1 MAYEDNFDYT
11 SNVKAA
17 IRGDEEAFTR
27 LYLQSYDLVYAT
39 CRSSVSDRSMTDDMV
54 QETYIQ
60 VYHKLYQ
67 IKDPSK
73 FNGWVCT
80 VARNICYRE
89 NESNKTKERERRTT
103 PIGGV
108 HDDNMAD
115 ERILYQMNRDE
126 FNELANDDFVGQ
138 LLSDLN
144 EEERRCILLYSEGYK
159 EKEIAEMLEIPLGT
173 VKSRKHY
180 ALGKMRKQAEEIEE
194 KEGYKLHG
202 FTAPAF
208 FSALRILRRVQEAL
222 GFSAAAPAS
231 TFQAEQKANPADSVG
246 KASVA
251 AGAKASSHVM
261 LWRIL
266 AVVLSLGVVAAAVS
280 LAITH
285 RTQNAGSLISSRS
298 VVTSV
303 SRSAAAGGGQAANR
317 NRSQANSTT
326 AARANRAQQAA
337 QNRGQQNA
345 ANNNRSAPQTQAA
358 NLATTADD
366 RVFNMDVNN

>member
-1 MAYEDNFDYT
+1 MF
-11 SNVKAA
+11 
-17 IRGDEEAFTR
+17 R
-27 LYLQSYDLVYAT
+27 LWL
-39 CRSSVSDRSMTDDMV
+39 RS
-54 QETYIQ
+54 
-60 VYHKLYQ
+60 
-67 IKDPSK
+67 
-73 FNGWVCT
+73 FFW
-80 VARNICYRE
+80 
-89 NESNKTKERERRTT
+89 
-103 PIGGV
+103 
-108 HDDNMAD
+108 
-115 ERILYQMNRDE
+115 
-126 FNELANDDFVGQ
+126 
-138 LLSDLN
+138 
-144 EEERRCILLYSEGYK
+144 CI
-159 EKEIAEMLEIPLGT
+159 
-173 VKSRKHY
+173 
-180 ALGKMRKQAEEIEE
+180 
-194 KEGYKLHG
+194 
-202 FTAPAF
+202 
-208 FSALRILRRVQEAL
+208 ILRRVQEAL
-222 GFSAAAPAS
+222 GFSAAASAS